1 MKAWQLFGFGRD
13 NLKCVDIPVPKPEA
27 SEILIRVHAVSL
39 NYRDKLVAEG
49 LYNPHVAFPMTQVAD
64 TAGEVVEVGS
74 EVSRIAVGDRVLT
87 QYATTWIDGTPKGD
101 ELVHTLGTTI
111 PGGLA
116 EYLLMK
122 ESAVVKA
129 PRYLSDEEAST
140 LPVAA
145 ITAWFSLV
153 ETGQLS
159 SDQTVLLQ
167 GTGGVSL
174 FGLQI
179 AAAYGARPLILSSS
193 DEKLERTKALGAH
206 GGINYLGKPEWAK
219 EVLALTDM
227 QGVDHVLEVA
237 GGKSLAQSLK
247 ALKAGGRISVIG
259 ILDGFESAVP
269 IFPLLAKQAT
279 IRGIVTGP
287 RRSFERM
294 NEKLEEIQ
302 IHPVIDKVYS
312 FPDALAAYDHLYRG
326 AFGKIVIRVLE

>member
-1 MKAWQLFGFGRD
+1 MKAWQLFGFGRE
-13 NLKCVDIPVPKPEA
+13 NLKCVDVPVPKPGP
-27 SEILIRVHAVSL
+27 SQVLIRVHAVSL
-39 NYRDKLVAEG
+39 NYRDKLVVEG
-49 LYNPHVAFPMTQVAD
+49 HYNPHVAFPMTQVAD
-64 TAGEVVEVGS
+64 TAGEVVDAGS
-74 EVSRIAVGDRVLT
+74 GVSRISVGDRVLT
-87 QYATTWIDGTPKGD
+87 QYATTWIDGPPKGD
-101 ELVHTLGTTI
+101 EVVHTLGSTI

-116 EYLLMK
+116 EYLLMN

-129 PRYLSDEEAST
+129 PRYLTDEEVST

-145 ITAWFSLV
+145 LTAWSSLI

-159 SDQTVLLQ
+159 SGQTVLLQ

-193 DEKLERTKALGAH
+193 DEKLERAGALGAQ
-206 GGINYLGKPEWAK
+206 GGINYLRKPEWAK

-227 QGVDHVLEVA
+227 RGVDHVLEVA
-237 GGKSLAQSLK
+237 GGKSLEQSLEAVK
-247 ALKAGGRISVIG
+247 SGGRISVIG
-259 ILDGFESAVP
+259 MLDGIESAVS
-269 IFPLLAKQAT
+269 ILRLLRKQVT

-287 RRSFERM
+287 RSIFEKM

-312 FPDALAAYDHLYRG
+312 LPDALAAYDHLYRG
-326 AFGKIVIRVLE
+326 AFGKIVIRVRE

>member
-1 MKAWQLFGFGRD
+1 MRAWQLFGFGRE
-13 NLKCVDIPVPKPEA
+13 NLKCVEVPVPKPGPL
-27 SEILIRVHAVSL
+27 EILIRVHAVSL

-64 TAGEVVEVGS
+64 TAGEVVEVGN
-74 EVSRIAVGDRVLT
+74 EVSRITVGDRVLT
-87 QYATTWIDGTPKGD
+87 QYATTWIDGPPKGD
-101 ELVHTLGTTI
+101 EIVHTLGSTI

-116 EYLLMK
+116 DYLLMK

-179 AAAYGARPLILSSS
+179 AAAFGARPLILSSS
-193 DEKLERTKALGAH
+193 DEKLERTRALGAQ
-206 GGINYLGKPEWAK
+206 GGINYLRKPEWGK
-219 EVLALTDM
+219 EVLALTGM
-227 QGVDHVLEVA
+227 LGVDHVLEVA

-287 RRSFERM
+287 RRAFEKM
-294 NEKLEEIQ
+294 NEKLEEIR

-326 AFGKIVIRVLE
+326 AFGKIVIRVRE

>member
-1 MKAWQLFGFGRD
+1 MKAWQLFGFGRE
-13 NLKCVDIPVPKPEA
+13 NLKCVEVPVPKPGPL
-27 SEILIRVHAVSL
+27 EILIRVHAVSL

-49 LYNPHVAFPMTQVAD
+49 HYNPHVAFPMTQVAD
-64 TAGEVVEVGS
+64 TVGEVVEVGS
-74 EVSRIAVGDRVLT
+74 EVSRIAIGDRVLT
-87 QYATTWIDGTPKGD
+87 LYATTWIDGPPKGD
-101 ELVHTLGTTI
+101 EIVHTLGSTI

-122 ESAVVKA
+122 EDTVVKA

-145 ITAWFSLV
+145 LTAWFSLV

-159 SDQTVLLQ
+159 SGQTVLLQ

-193 DEKLERTKALGAH
+193 DEKLERARALGAQ
-206 GGINYLGKPEWAK
+206 GGINYLRKPEWAK

-237 GGKSLAQSLK
+237 GGKSLAQSLE

-259 ILDGFESAVP
+259 ILEGVESAIP
-269 IFPLLAKQAT
+269 IFRLLTKQAT
-279 IRGIVTGP
+279 IRGMVTGP
-287 RRSFERM
+287 RRAFETM

-312 FPDALAAYDHLYRG
+312 FRDALAAYDHLYRG
-326 AFGKIVIRVLE
+326 AFGKIVIRVRE

>member
-1 MKAWQLFGFGRD
+1 MRAWQLLGFGRE
-13 NLKCVDIPVPKPEA
+13 NLKCVEVPVPKPGP

-64 TAGEVVEVGS
+64 AAGKVVEVGS
-74 EVSRIAVGDRVLT
+74 EVSQITVGDRVLT
-87 QYATTWIDGTPKGD
+87 QYATTWIDGPPKGD
-101 ELVHTLGTTI
+101 EIVHTLGSVI

-116 EYLLMK
+116 EYLVMK

-145 ITAWFSLV
+145 MTAWFSLV

-159 SDQTVLLQ
+159 PGQTVLLQ

-193 DEKLERTKALGAH
+193 DEKLERARALGAQ
-206 GGINYLGKPEWAK
+206 GGINYLRKPEWAK

-237 GGKSLAQSLK
+237 GGKSLAQSLE

-259 ILDGFESAVP
+259 ILDGVESAVP
-269 IFPLLAKQAT
+269 IFRLLTKQAT

-287 RRSFERM
+287 RRAFESM
-294 NEKLEEIQ
+294 NEKLQEIQ

-326 AFGKIVIRVLE
+326 AFGKIVIRVHE